1 MNKFD
6 INFFSKYIPEW
17 QELITIIHTHP
28 INIIN
33 SLIVKLALF
42 AVLPSVFYYYSISI
56 QKIVPFYALE
66 ILLIVVFIKTIY
78 DIFDWYN
85 DVWIITDCS
94 VIWLEWS
101 FLKANSDSI
110 EYDSVEWVW
119 VEQSWLID
127 KILGKWD
134 LVIHKMWEDS
144 FVLNNAVSPYKAVDI
159 IEWIINKEEEDEE
172 VDKFDMIMDAL
183 SWVVWNYLEKW
194 KKSTKNQE
202 ELEEKIKEIE
212 KEIWTID
219 LR

>member
-28 INIIN
+28 VNIIN

-56 QKIVPFYALE
+56 QKIVPFYFLE
-66 ILLIVVFIKTIY
+66 IFLIIVFIKTIY
-78 DIFDWYN
+78 DIFNWYN
-85 DVWIITDCS
+85 DVWIITNCS

-101 FLKANSDSI
+101 FLQNWI
-110 EYDSVEWVW
+110 
-119 VEQSWLID
+119 ID
-127 KILGKWD
+127 KILSKWD
-134 LVIHKMWEDS
+134 LVIHKMWDDS
-144 FVLNNAVSPYKAVDI
+144 FVLNNAINPYKAVDI
-159 IEWIINKEEEDEE
+159 IEWIINQEEEDVET
-172 VDKFDMIMDAL
+172 DKFDMIMDAL
-183 SWVVWNYLEKW
+183 SGVVWNYLEKW
-194 KKSTKNQE
+194 KQTSKRKQ

-212 KEIWTID
+212 SKIWTID